1 MTLPQLTASSSV
13 IIIGASHAGVACAER
28 LRKLGYE
35 GQITLIDR
43 LSGLPLERPPLSKKF
58 LLAEASV
65 SDESFALRAAPW
77 YDDNQIILK
86 QGYEVKAID
95 PQAKAITLA
104 DGEEIRWDVLVLATG
119 ATPRALSVSNGN
131 SDRLMVLRHP
141 DDARALRHRL
151 HQSKDVMIIGGGYI
165 GLEVAASARKL
176 GKSVTV
182 VEAANRLLARVA
194 SEPAS
199 TFFHQ
204 LHESHGVAIHTGAQ
218 VDSMTDD
225 GQVMN
230 ISLGNGQVMTADVVV
245 AGIGVIPE
253 TQLADAAGLTIGNG
267 IITNNTYQSSH
278 PDIYAIGDV
287 ALPANG
293 YTHGQIRLESV
304 HHAQMSA
311 EIAAASMLAETPSD
325 RKAEHEVPWFWSEQY
340 DLRLQSAGLV
350 PAQHH
355 TIRREGR
362 REGQVSFWSFW
373 DHNLKAIE
381 ALGDAQAYMV
391 GRSLLAAGGNI
402 SPDIIADPETD
413 LKALLKA

>member
-1 MTLPQLTASSSV
+1 MTSPHLTSSSSV

-28 LRKLGYE
+28 LRKLGFA

-58 LLAEASV
+58 LLADTAV
-65 SDESFALRAAPW
+65 TDESFALRAEPW
-77 YDDNQIILK
+77 YADNQITLK
-86 QGYEVKAID
+86 QGCEVQSID
-95 PQAKAITLA
+95 PLTKTITLA
-104 DGEEIRWDVLVLATG
+104 DGEQMRWDCLVLATG
-119 ATPRALSVSNGN
+119 ATPRALSVSQGR

-141 DDARALRHRL
+141 DDARTLRHHL
-151 HQSKDVMIIGGGYI
+151 HQSHDVMIIGGGYI
-165 GLEVAASARKL
+165 GLEVAASARQL

-182 VEAANRLLARVA
+182 VEAADRLLARVA
-194 SEPAS
+194 SQAAS
-199 TFFHQ
+199 SFFHD

-218 VDSMTDD
+218 VESLTDD
-225 GQVMN
+225 GQVMTIN
-230 ISLGNGQVMTADVVV
+230 LSDGRAMTADVVV

-253 TQLADAAGLTIGNG
+253 TQLADAAGLSIGNG
-267 IITNNTYQSSH
+267 ILTNNNYQSSH
-278 PDIYAIGDV
+278 DGIYAIGDV
-287 ALPANG
+287 ALPDHG

-311 EIAAASMLAETPSD
+311 EIAAATMMAETSSAD
-325 RKAEHEVPWFWSEQY
+325 VAEHEVPWFWSEQY

-362 REGQVSFWSFW
+362 REGQVSFWSFS
-373 DHNLKAIE
+373 DHKLEAIE

-391 GRSLLAAGGNI
+391 GRSLLAAGGTI
-402 SPDIIADPETD
+402 SREIIADPETD